1 MNCAVLSS
9 DGSPLMWDAEDLDI
23 GLVHF
28 SPCFSRISDTHVLTA
43 VESQKV
49 ESSLV
54 SQEETDIRGS

>member
-1 MNCAVLSS
+1 MAV
-9 DGSPLMWDAEDLDI
+9 LMWDAEDLDI

-28 SPCFSRISDTHVLTA
+28 SPCFSRISDTHVLTD

-54 SQEETDIRGS
+54 SQEEADIRGS